1 MKEKTN
7 LKCIFNYS
15 FKKKI
20 LNKGKNKL
28 RRLTRIKMI

>member
-1 MKEKTN
+1 MKEKTD

-20 LNKGKNKL
+20 LNKGKKQVKEVN
-28 RRLTRIKMI
+28 